1 MRNSGLVITVLSL
14 CGTLMLSQCGMNDSL
29 EGASSASGDSATY
42 GSYEDAVGGNV
53 TALTIE
59 NVGANVNFEELS
71 DDEDIVLVLYSYN
84 SLSSYYSFQVEGDD
98 SLSASLTAY
107 NQVDIVDTDEEGSL
121 TGSFHE
127 FLRDEEEAISGVS
140 AANAHGS
147 AYLSAQLSVGGQRSF
162 VVLDSFYSSSSYE
175 TVTATL
181 RASNDDIELYVD
193 NRDEDS
199 LSDDE
204 LKALA
209 DQFASVVGSERDL
222 LGDESD
228 VDGDGKVACL
238 FTRVVNGLGASQG
251 GIVTGFV
258 YALDVLDAS
267 GSYPSNDMEVM
278 YTFVPDESGEFG
290 TEITNEFATTNI
302 YPGVMVHEFGHI
314 INFNQHYFVHGG
326 SAENGWLNEGLSHLI
341 EDIYTADDA
350 GFMAGTG
357 LENPSRVASFLS
369 NISNA
374 CFTCGTSL
382 SQRGGSYLFVK
393 YLYEQAEQGNL
404 PNVAS
409 GAEFLNNV
417 VQTSNRGIDNIESAA
432 LGSDDSSSFKDLL
445 GSFSLAIYLS
455 GTDLVADDRFNFL
468 GIDLRAIQDDNR
480 GTVLAGPAIQT
491 VSSFPFTDSL
501 LGNGITFLQISGS
514 LINESGGAM
523 DLSFASGSDFGGYV
537 IRDN

>member
-1 MRNSGLVITVLSL
+1 MKKVQSVSAVLGF
-14 CGTLMLSQCGMNDSL
+14 CGMLMLSQCAMNDSL
-29 EGASSASGDSATY
+29 EGSSSSSGDSATY
-42 GSYEDAVGGNV
+42 GNYEDAVGGNI
-53 TALTIE
+53 TALTVENIGSSIE
-59 NVGANVNFEELS
+59 FEDLS

-98 SLSASLTAY
+98 SSSASLTAY
-107 NQVDIVDTDEEGSL
+107 NQADMFSADEESSV
-121 TGSFHE
+121 TESFHE
-127 FLRDEEEAISGVS
+127 FLRDEEEVISGVS
-140 AANAHGS
+140 AANEGRS
-147 AYLSAQLSVGGQRSF
+147 AYLSTHLSVGGQRSF
-162 VVLDSFYSSSSYE
+162 VVLDSFYSSSSYD

-193 NRDEDS
+193 NRDKDS
-199 LSDDE
+199 LSDDD

-209 DQFASVVGSERDL
+209 EQFASVVDSERDL

-228 VDGDGKVACL
+228 VNGDGKVACL

-258 YALDVLDAS
+258 YALDVVDGS
-267 GSYPSNDMEVM
+267 SSYPGNDMEVM

-290 TEITNEFATTNI
+290 VEITNEFATTNI

-314 INFNQHYFVHGG
+314 INFNQHYFVYGG
-326 SAENGWLNEGLSHLI
+326 AAENGWLNEGLSHLI

-357 LENPSRVASFLS
+357 LENPSRAASFLS

-382 SQRGGSYLFVK
+382 SQRGGSYLFMK
-393 YLYEQAEQGNL
+393 YLYEQAELGNL

-417 VQTSNRGIDNIESAA
+417 VQTSDRGIDNIEAVA
-432 LGSDDSSSFKDLL
+432 LGSGDSSSFKDLL
-445 GSFSLAIYLS
+445 GSFSLALYLS
-455 GTDLVADDRFNFL
+455 GTDLVDDDRFNFL

-501 LGNGITFLQISGS
+501 MGNGITFLQISGT
-514 LINESGGAM
+514 LITENGGAL
-523 DLSFASGSDFGGYV
+523 DLSFASSSDFGGYV
-537 IRDN
+537 VRE